1 MQRHT
6 ARENTPV
13 SDLIDTT
20 EMYLRTIYEL
30 VEDGV
35 TPLRARIAERLEQS
49 GPTVSQTVARMERD
63 GLLTVENDRHLQLTT
78 AGFDYAQQVMRRHRL
93 AECLL
98 LEVIKV
104 PIDEVHAEACR
115 WEHVMTDAV
124 EARISALL
132 GNPTLSPFGNVIAH
146 LTSNE
151 ESETVAAISH
161 QLPVGEIHM
170 GMLIR
175 VSEVLQEDSVLIA
188 TLFAHN
194 IRPQHEIS
202 IAKTG
207 SNILL
212 NGEVEITTVQAE
224 ALWLRK

>member
-1 MQRHT
+1 M
-6 ARENTPV
+6 PV

-63 GLLTVENDRHLQLTT
+63 GLLTVENDRHLQLTA
-78 AGFDYAQQVMRRHRL
+78 AGFEYAQQVMRRHRL

-104 PIDEVHAEACR
+104 PIEEVHAEACR

-124 EARISALL
+124 EARISELL
-132 GNPTLSPFGNVIAH
+132 GSPVLSPFGNVIARPS
-146 LTSNE
+146 TSD
-151 ESETVAAISH
+151 ESENVATIASRISDA
-161 QLPVGEIHM
+161 EIHV
-170 GMLIR
+170 GLLLRI
-175 VSEVLQEDSVLIA
+175 SEVLQEDSQLVV
-188 TLFAHN
+188 TLFEN
-194 IRPQHEIS
+194 NVRPQHEIS
-202 IAKTG
+202 IAKSG
-207 SNILL
+207 QKILL
-212 NGEVEITTVQAE
+212 NGEVEISIAQAE